1 MPDLIPSKPPCAPV
15 YLDRP
20 QLGLL
25 PTLRFWNQPEVWRHA
40 GWMVG
45 IVAGVWAVL
54 VGVALIGSPLWL
66 LALVGAAGPLLT
78 LGALERHVRRRMRER
93 VALAAGQ
100 PVAGSGEID

>member
-1 MPDLIPSKPPCAPV
+1 MPDLLPSRAPV

-25 PTLRFWNQPEVWRHA
+25 PTLGFWNQPEVWRHA

-45 IVAGVWAVL
+45 IVAGVWSVL
-54 VGVALIGSPLWL
+54 VGVVLAGSPLWL
-66 LALVGAAGPLLT
+66 LAVAGAAGPLLT

-93 VALAAGQ
+93 LALAPGQ
-100 PVAGSGEID
+100 RQLADPDQVD